1 MNTCKLVRRRK
12 KRPEKEKQGK
22 ADNGKDL
29 KPENGS
35 GVESDMDM
43 AMATT
48 IKSDMKREREMET
61 VPEIELG
68 KREAKSKQVGIK
80 KDIMRAEEKIR

>member
-48 IKSDMKREREMET
+48 VKSDMKREMET

-68 KREAKSKQVGIK
+68 KREAESKQVGIK
-80 KDIMRAEEKIR
+80 KDIMRAEEK